1 MSKYPMVP
9 GHEIVGIVTE
19 VGAKV
24 TKFSVGSRAGVGCM
38 VGSCR
43 AVRDGRGGGVWRRE
57 NQEGRLVSG
66 AVTKG

>member
-24 TKFSVGSRAGVGCM
+24 TKFKVGSRAGVGCM
-38 VGSCR
+38 VGSCK
-43 AVRDGRGGGVWRRE
+43 AVSSRPYQDW
-57 NQEGRLVSG
+57 
-66 AVTKG
+66 A